1 MPTIRLENVTI
12 EIDFDGEN
20 GKILDTVVSFK
31 DLGNLRAYPDKNG
44 IKIIFNP
51 LGDGWKKY
59 IKEA

>member
-1 MPTIRLENVTI
+1 MPTIHLENVTI

-20 GKILDTVVSFK
+20 GKILDTVVSFE
-31 DLGNLRAYPDKNG
+31 DLGNLRSYPDKNG
-44 IKIIFNP
+44 IKIIINP